1 MYVYQI
7 SFLFGW
13 GDFFFPL
20 FHMFFDFWFTFLGG
34 FCFQSFFSFF
44 STVGRFIS
52 WSMRIFEFWIL
63 QGENDATHRWRRS
76 YLDSRLS
83 KTLCSTNESS
93 EASNVD
99 AAAPHTATVAAA
111 AVASSVEILHRLS
124 LYVVSSSSIYSSGL
138 EWSAECCRLGPLNE
152 ASRCAK
158 ATKRL

>member
-1 MYVYQI
+1 MVVVALKHLGFPSPPVEVVYKI
-7 SFLFGW
+7 LANIEG
-13 GDFFFPL
+13 GD
-20 FHMFFDFWFTFLGG
+20 
-34 FCFQSFFSFF
+34 
-44 STVGRFIS
+44 
-52 WSMRIFEFWIL
+52 
-63 QGENDATHRWRRS
+63 DATHRWRRS

-99 AAAPHTATVAAA
+99 AAAPHTATAAAA

-124 LYVVSSSSIYSSGL
+124 LYVVSSSIYSSGL